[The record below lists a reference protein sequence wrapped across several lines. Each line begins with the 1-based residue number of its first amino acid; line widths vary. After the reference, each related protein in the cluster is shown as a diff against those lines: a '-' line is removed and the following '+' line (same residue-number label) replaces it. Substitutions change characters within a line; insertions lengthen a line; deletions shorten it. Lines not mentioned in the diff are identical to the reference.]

1 MYPPASPDA
10 ETFSTPPTTP
20 NVLPRTPRTLLSG
33 TPTTTHPLTAAT
45 VAAAVPAA
53 ASAAA
58 SAATTTAPT
67 SQNSINN
74 DSQHHRQNNHQLQRR
89 GSARPQNLLIDPAK
103 GIVQGL
109 IGSDIVL
116 QRTPDGDATVLI
128 PIAHSSSVP
137 DIQEQSVSHPLT
149 RQSYMFGA
157 LNSPCFVHS
166 HLERGA
172 SLKDSLTQQQYAN
185 ANLGVSKTIS
195 PHTLPPT
202 VAEDDGDRHVELDH
216 ANSLTR
222 QLAETAIGVREM
234 NKALSQPL
242 LPQPTATPTLHLH
255 LHAHNTTQVV
265 HASTPTSLAF

>member
-20 NVLPRTPRTLLSG
+20 SVLPRTPRTLLSG

-45 VAAAVPAA
+45 AAAAAPAA

-58 SAATTTAPT
+58 SAATATAPT
-67 SQNSINN
+67 SQNSINNN
-74 DSQHHRQNNHQLQRR
+74 DSQHHRQNNHQPQRR
-89 GSARPQNLLIDPAK
+89 GSARPQHLLIDPAK
-103 GIVQGL
+103 GVVQGL

-116 QRTPDGDATVLI
+116 QRTPDGDATLLI

-149 RQSYMFGA
+149 RQSNMFGA

-172 SLKDSLTQQQYAN
+172 SLKDWLTQQQYAN

-195 PHTLPPT
+195 PTTLPPT
-202 VAEDDGDRHVELDH
+202 VTEDDGDGDVEVDH

-234 NKALSQPL
+234 NKALSKSL
-242 LPQPTATPTLHLH
+242 LDLDLRRPGPTC
-255 LHAHNTTQVV
+255 
-265 HASTPTSLAF
+265 S

>member
-20 NVLPRTPRTLLSG
+20 SVLPRTPRTLLSG
-33 TPTTTHPLTAAT
+33 TPTTTPTATHPLTTAT
-45 VAAAVPAA
+45 AAAAAPAA

-58 SAATTTAPT
+58 SAATATATAPT
-67 SQNSINN
+67 SQISINN
-74 DSQHHRQNNHQLQRR
+74 DSQHHRQNNHQPQRR
-89 GSARPQNLLIDPAK
+89 GSARPQHLLIDPAK
-103 GIVQGL
+103 GVVKGL

-116 QRTPDGDATVLI
+116 QRTPDGDATLLI

-137 DIQEQSVSHPLT
+137 DIQEQSVSHPLS
-149 RQSYMFGA
+149 RQSNMFGA

-172 SLKDSLTQQQYAN
+172 SLKDWLTQQQYAN

-195 PHTLPPT
+195 PTTLPPT
-202 VAEDDGDRHVELDH
+202 VNEDEGDGDGDVEIDH

-234 NKALSQPL
+234 NKALSKSLVDLDLRRP
-242 LPQPTATPTLHLH
+242 TPTC
-255 LHAHNTTQVV
+255 
-265 HASTPTSLAF
+265 S